1 MNAVLSIFLLAGAPA
16 GAASSTET
24 YTYLSVAGPDTLD
37 PAWAQDA
44 PSLLVIRNVYETLVA
59 READGRMRPLLAR
72 EVPSRANGLISRDRR
87 RYTFPVRKGVGFHD
101 GSALTPED
109 VRYSLMRFALTDRAG
124 GPSSWLLE
132 PLTGFSSTRDDA
144 GRPRPEVYAALDRAI
159 RVEGDSVV
167 LRLVRAY
174 EPLLSVLSAWGA
186 VVPRQWAVERGEWDG
201 REASWTRFNDRK
213 KEESRLLAD
222 ANGTGP
228 FKLERWDRAEA
239 KVILARHDGYWRE
252 PAALSR
258 VLIRAV
264 PELSTRRLML
274 AAGDAD
280 AVAVNR
286 ASLGLFEGMEGVEI
300 IDGLEVPE
308 VDPVLLF
315 TFHLSTSGN
324 PFIGSGRLDG
334 DGIPPDFLS
343 DEHVRRAFA
352 HALDYDAISRDL
364 YRGAALRVD
373 SFFPALLGPKA
384 SPTVALP
391 RFDLKEAERELR
403 HAWDGEAW
411 KRGFKLT
418 LAYNNGNTVR
428 QALSEMLKRNL
439 ESLNPRIAIEVR
451 AMDWPQFL
459 DAMRAGKLPVYWI
472 GWSAFFADPHG
483 AAFSFMHSRGAY
495 PTLQRW
501 SDPAADRLVER
512 AAAVA
517 VTDTRASFYGELANM
532 AAVKMPHVV
541 TVSAPR
547 LRAQRRG
554 VGGWKHD
561 AHFPDAPNGTYFR
574 ALRKEAAAR

>member
-1 MNAVLSIFLLAGAPA
+1 MNAVLSIILLAGAPA

-24 YTYLSVAGPDTLD
+24 YVYLSVAGPDTLD

-72 EVPSRANGLISRDRR
+72 EAPSRANGLISRDRR
-87 RYTFPVRKGVGFHD
+87 RYTFPIRRGVRFHD
-101 GSALTPED
+101 GSTLTPED

-144 GRPRPEVYAALDRAI
+144 GRPRPEVYAALEKAV

-167 LRLVRAY
+167 LRLIRPY
-174 EPLLSVLSAWGA
+174 EPLLSVLAAWGS

-201 REASWTRFNDRK
+201 GDASWTRFNDRK

-239 KVILARHDGYWRE
+239 KVILARQDDYWRA
-252 PAALSR
+252 PSPLSR
-258 VLIRAV
+258 VVIRAV

-286 ASLGLFEGMEGVEI
+286 ASLGLFEGMEGVSL

-315 TFHLSTSGN
+315 TFHLSTAGN

-334 DGIPPDFLS
+334 DGIPPDFLA
-343 DEHVRRAFA
+343 DAHVRRAFA

-364 YRGAALRVD
+364 YRGAARRAD
-373 SFFPALLGPKA
+373 GFFPASLLSKA
-384 SPTVALP
+384 SPAGAPP

-403 HAWDGEAW
+403 RAWRGEAW
-411 KRGFKLT
+411 SRGFKLT

-428 QALSEMLKRNL
+428 QALCEMLKRNL
-439 ESLNPRIAIEVR
+439 EGLNPRIAVEVR

-459 DAMRAGKLPVYWI
+459 DAMRAGRLPAYWI
-472 GWSAFFADPHG
+472 GWSAFFADPHA
-483 AAFSFMHSRGAY
+483 AAFSFMHSRGVY

-501 SDPAADRLVER
+501 SDAQADRLVELASTAASSAER
-512 AAAVA
+512 AGLYA
-517 VTDTRASFYGELANM
+517 ELAALARM
-532 AAVKMPHVV
+532 KTPHVV
-541 TVSAPR
+541 TVSAG
-547 LRAQRRG
+547 RARVQRALVRG
-554 VGGWKHD
+554 WSHD
-561 AHFPDAPNGTYFR
+561 PFFPDSPSGGYFYPL
-574 ALRKEAAAR
+574 AK

>member
-16 GAASSTET
+16 AAASSTET

-87 RYTFPVRKGVGFHD
+87 RYTFPIRRGVRFHD
-101 GSALTPED
+101 GSTLTPED

-144 GRPRPEVYAALDRAI
+144 GRPRPEVYAALEKAV

-167 LRLVRAY
+167 LRLVRPY
-174 EPLLSVLSAWGA
+174 EPLLSVLAAWGA

-201 REASWTRFNDRK
+201 GKASWTSFNDRK

-239 KVILARHDGYWRE
+239 KVILARHEGYWRE

-286 ASLGLFEGMEGVEI
+286 ASLGLFEGMEGVEL

-315 TFHLSTSGN
+315 TFHLSTAGN

-334 DGIPPDFLS
+334 DGIPPDFFS

-352 HALDYDAISRDL
+352 HALDYDAISRGL
-364 YRGAALRVD
+364 YRGAARRAD
-373 SFFPALLGPKA
+373 GFFPASLHSKA
-384 SPTVALP
+384 SPAEAPP
-391 RFDLKEAERELR
+391 RFDLKETERELR
-403 HAWDGEAW
+403 RAWRGEAW
-411 KRGFKLT
+411 RRGFKLT
-418 LAYNNGNTVR
+418 LAYNNGNTIR
-428 QALSEMLKRNL
+428 QALCEMLKRNL
-439 ESLNPRIAIEVR
+439 ETLNPRIVVEVR

-459 DAMRAGKLPVYWI
+459 DAMRAGRLPAYWI
-472 GWSAFFADPHG
+472 GWSAFFADPHA

-501 SDPAADRLVER
+501 SSPEADQIIEQAAAADDSALRRKLYGLVAELAARELPHVHTVR
-512 AAAVA
+512 AA
-517 VTDTRASFYGELANM
+517 RARVQRR
-532 AAVKMPHVV
+532 AVKGWTHEPFFPG
-541 TVSAPR
+541 SPD
-547 LRAQRRG
+547 G
-554 VGGWKHD
+554 V
-561 AHFPDAPNGTYFR
+561 YFR
-574 ALRKEAAAR
+574 ALWKTSD